1 MFNENHMCV
10 TFSTTLV
17 LQINMVESEGH
28 PDSPD
33 GSGTHSEIHM
43 QMKGCIFSHCCKKNK
58 KHDTNIMD

>member
-28 PDSPD
+28 PESPD
-33 GSGTHSEIHM
+33 GSGTHSERL
-43 QMKGCIFSHCCKKNK
+43 
-58 KHDTNIMD
+58 